1 MYQLF
6 VRVYFTIAHA
16 VLKKHSSE
24 GLERFFN
31 FVSLIPYVLLIA
43 TKSGADEQ
51 ELATPILSLSQGIL
65 QTDLFLVHR
74 FFCERKAVL
83 VQWRSDVN

>member
-1 MYQLF
+1 M
-6 VRVYFTIAHA
+6 VCKRASCIGARVYFTIAHA

-24 GLERFFN
+24 GSERFFN
-31 FVSLIPYVLLIA
+31 FVLLIA

-83 VQWRSDVN
+83 VQ